1 MFPGKVF
8 ETYDMIAQGTQVIQ
22 AICAAG
28 LIWRAE
34 VCREET
40 KDIRESD
47 LILHHLIIP
56 LRACQCGQVCMT
68 PRVTPNLMALIVHA
82 LDERRVPSLR
92 IVDLPFAA
100 VVADEEE
107 SSLDSL
113 LFEDVEHSRG
123 VDVRAVIEGECN
135 LARDAAVPDTD
146 TVWSAA

>member
-1 MFPGKVF
+1 
-8 ETYDMIAQGTQVIQ
+8 MIAQGAQVIQ
-22 AICAAG
+22 AICVAG
-28 LIWRAE
+28 LIWWAE
-34 VCREET
+34 ICREEA

-56 LRACQCGQVCMT
+56 LRARQGRQVCMT

-82 LDERRVPSLR
+82 LDERWVPRLR
-92 IVDLPFAA
+92 IVDLALAA

-107 SSLDSL
+107 CGLDAL
-113 LFEDVEHSRG
+113 IFENVEYSGG
-123 VDVRAVIEGECN
+123 VDVWTVIEGECN